1 MLLIPLVEQIVGGPM
16 PLWPRVTLQ
25 FLFYFPPTSFSAV
38 SIASFLFGNGL
49 PCSLAL
55 RLVHKCHDGGATD
68 ELLQLIR
75 SLYNKW
81 NTSPDGTHFTVY
93 WYMRLQQFIWLNGS
107 NGLHPEFFT
116 HLGRPCNDTVTG
128 FSSTPRDQVMSSR
141 LFRIRHTV
149 LY

>member
-16 PLWPRVTLQ
+16 PLWPRFTLH
-25 FLFYFPPTSFSAV
+25 FLFYFPNTSFSAT
-38 SIASFLFGNGL
+38 SNAAFLFGNGL

-55 RLVHKCHDGGATD
+55 RLVHECHDGGAID
-68 ELLQLIR
+68 GLLRLIR
-75 SLYNKW
+75 SLYKW
-81 NTSPDGTHFTVY
+81 NTSPNANHFTVY
-93 WYMRLQQFIWLNGS
+93 CDMRLQQFIWLNGS

-116 HLGRPCNDTVTG
+116 HFGHPCNDTVTG
-128 FSSTPRDQVMSSR
+128 FSSTPRDQVTSSR

>member
-16 PLWPRVTLQ
+16 LLWPRVILY
-25 FLFYFPPTSFSAV
+25 FLFYFPPTSSAV
-38 SIASFLFGNGL
+38 SIAAFLFGNGL

-55 RLVHKCHDGGATD
+55 RLVHECHDGGATD

-75 SLYNKW
+75 SLYNNW
-81 NTSPDGTHFTVY
+81 NTSPDGTHFTAY
-93 WYMRLQQFIWLNGS
+93 WDMRLQQFMWLNGS
-107 NGLHPEFFT
+107 NGLHPQFFT
-116 HLGRPCNDTVTG
+116 HLGRPCVDTVTG
-128 FSSTPRDQVMSSR
+128 FSSNPRDQVTSSR